1 MTKSR
6 HSATRLR
13 LSRLVRCLVALCCL
27 KVAALGLA
35 FFDVPLPRWLGWGRA
50 EQAAVIPDAGESSR
64 RLEEALLAQN
74 SGVGAS
80 AAPGVAP
87 APEAPSVG
95 TPPVAVAGANDAQ
108 PQGSEAAELAA
119 AARPRPRADASSPG
133 LPAPVIADG
142 TVSAGFA
149 ASGAG
154 GALNGPALP
163 TPPPLGSPLVAA
175 GIPAPQSPTPRAD
188 DGEGVSLWNL
198 LGLTSLPIPGL
209 GSVQAA
215 HAAALDMPVPATPP
229 SSQGTSPFAPAEQL
243 APLGG
248 QPAVM
253 GGPTALPGAAPI
265 PAGIPRGQAADGSPL
280 PPRAAEIPA
289 QAGRGAPNFPSSAA
303 GPDAS
308 PLPTLPRTDPAATWP
323 APAPTVTP
331 QAPAADPNA
340 KAQELARQQQDIL
353 MLRQQMDQRLKDLQ
367 NAEDKM
373 KDMIR
378 EARELEDKKIRNL
391 IMMYANMKP
400 RMAAQA
406 LENMDERVAVRIL
419 SGMAPKQSGE
429 ILTYTKPAKTAK
441 FTEMITRM
449 RMPE

>member
-35 FFDVPLPRWLGWGRA
+35 FFDVPLPFRLGGGSA
-50 EQAAVIPDAGESSR
+50 EQASVVPDAGESSR
-64 RLEEALLAQN
+64 RLEAALLAQN
-74 SGVGAS
+74 GGVDAS
-80 AAPGVAP
+80 AAAREGAAP
-87 APEAPSVG
+87 QAAPS
-95 TPPVAVAGANDAQ
+95 AGSPSPLAAAADAAQ

-119 AARPRPRADASSPG
+119 AARPRPRADMGASG
-133 LPAPVIADG
+133 LPAPVIAEG
-142 TVSAGFA
+142 PVSAGFA
-149 ASGAG
+149 APGAG
-154 GALNGPALP
+154 RALTGPALP

-175 GIPAPQSPTPRAD
+175 GIPAPQASAPRAD
-188 DGEGVSLWNL
+188 DGESVSLWNL

-209 GSVQAA
+209 GSAQAA
-215 HAAALDMPVPATPP
+215 HAAALDMPVPTTPP
-229 SSQGTSPFAPAEQL
+229 ASQGTSPFAPAEQL

-248 QPAVM
+248 QPAAM

-265 PAGIPRGQAADGSPL
+265 PAGIPRGQSADGSPL
-280 PPRAAEIPA
+280 PPRGAEAPA
-289 QAGRGAPNFPSSAA
+289 PEGGGASLPSTAGQ
-303 GPDAS
+303 S
-308 PLPTLPRTDPAATWP
+308 PLPTLPRTDPSTTWP

-406 LENMDERVAVRIL
+406 MENMDERVAVRIL

-429 ILTYTKPAKTAK
+429 ILTYTNPAKTAK